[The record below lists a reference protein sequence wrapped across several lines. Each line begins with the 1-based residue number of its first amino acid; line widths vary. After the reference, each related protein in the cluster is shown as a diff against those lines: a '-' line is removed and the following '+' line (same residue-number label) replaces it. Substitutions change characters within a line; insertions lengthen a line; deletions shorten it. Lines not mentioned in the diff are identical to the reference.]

1 MQTAD
6 TSDPY
11 LVVTPHRTIKEH
23 PAPAGIFY
31 RLSRSIRKIA
41 PMPHLYIIFITGTDP
56 IETTYRNSSS
66 EASV

>member
-6 TSDPY
+6 RSGHY
-11 LVVTPHRTIKEH
+11 LVVTSHQTIKS

-56 IETTYRNSSS
+56 IETTYRNSLS
-66 EASV
+66 EAYA